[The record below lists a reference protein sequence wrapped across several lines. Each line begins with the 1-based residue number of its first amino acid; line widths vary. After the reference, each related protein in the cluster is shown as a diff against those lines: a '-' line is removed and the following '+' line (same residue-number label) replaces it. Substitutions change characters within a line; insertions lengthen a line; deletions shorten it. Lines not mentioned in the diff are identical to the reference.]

1 MKKENRRK
9 ENHNEKTNH
18 NGRTNPNDK
27 DTRAMRSSGNT
38 MTPHKTL
45 WHPISTPILF
55 LHHYVGHKRE
65 RIAYAPGNSRG
76 FRGMDPGGDLH
87 GNIRSGTIRKVF
99 QTQERQEGFRRLR
112 GRAGTVR
119 KAFQSQNQSQKRFV
133 GDRSIRDRSLR
144 SIRVRSILFRAR
156 IIHGFKI
163 RNVFSPR

>member
-1 MKKENRRK
+1 M
-9 ENHNEKTNH
+9 
-18 NGRTNPNDK
+18 
-27 DTRAMRSSGNT
+27 AS
-38 MTPHKTL
+38 HKHSHL
-45 WHPISTPILF
+45 LF

-65 RIAYAPGNSRG
+65 RIAYAPGNSRS

-156 IIHGFKI
+156 ILHGFKTP
-163 RNVFSPR
+163 NVFSPRRTAFNVKPGKDCVFEKKSVIGEKGLTT

>member
-1 MKKENRRK
+1 MLSVYLNGTAVYFVGTENCPYTFASSRT
-9 ENHNEKTNH
+9 EK
-18 NGRTNPNDK
+18 
-27 DTRAMRSSGNT
+27 SGKSVYFAL
-38 MTPHKTL
+38 MDL
-45 WHPISTPILF
+45 E
-55 LHHYVGHKRE
+55 VKRE
-65 RIAYAPGNSRG
+65 RIAYAPGNSRS
-76 FRGMDPGGDLH
+76 FRGMDPGGDLY
-87 GNIRSGTIRKVF
+87 GNIRSGAIRKVF